1 MVFAGALLSHG
12 ELARAA
18 KQTHSVGYAFR
29 EVLRRKPLHDHVRF
43 LYADFQSRL
52 VA

>member
-18 KQTHSVGYAFR
+18 KQTHSVGSLENMRDAG
-29 EVLRRKPLHDHVRF
+29 
-43 LYADFQSRL
+43 
-52 VA
+52 